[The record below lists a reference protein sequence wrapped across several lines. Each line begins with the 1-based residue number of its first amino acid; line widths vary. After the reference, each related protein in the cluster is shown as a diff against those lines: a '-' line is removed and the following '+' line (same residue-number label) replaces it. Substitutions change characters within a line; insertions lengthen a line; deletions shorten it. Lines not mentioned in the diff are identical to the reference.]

1 MNSLIFG
8 SPTSQTS
15 TPSQTAP
22 SSSYE
27 DAPLLVRTDHG
38 KEELMLWDDLGP
50 SDTEDEPDPESQSN
64 VMSLGNE
71 FEKLLIKEN
80 QKAQDGPVT
89 GLETYE
95 DTRVYQLSPRARVR
109 RRLAHICDLANILS
123 ETRFLDIEA
132 LTILLKGLID
142 VGNGATI
149 KFGTSEVKIA
159 LSPASEAV
167 AEVWLCEITL
177 KNRDRIA
184 KMWNAFLKD
193 HYVGKLKKEIDL
205 ESEPPISSLPRV
217 EKCVTGLLRICYN
230 NVHRKEINND
240 ILQSLECLYQANGA
254 TQSLSTPAI
263 NFNRHI
269 AEGLWRIC
277 RDVDG
282 LRLIDNV
289 GWDGL
294 LGLIHYCASKGE
306 TISQQDG
313 GKAGT
318 LADDDPALQ
327 AFRCIHLML
336 RSTELRDI
344 VPFRVVHC
352 ITTLIKGGEM
362 NNCPKLSIAGLDLL
376 SLLHARLQSLISRS
390 SENKNED
397 DMNFW
402 AKCWSSIVE
411 GMANAS
417 NSQYPVSLTSHNHWK
432 VFVI

>member
-1 MNSLIFG
+1 
-8 SPTSQTS
+8 
-15 TPSQTAP
+15 
-22 SSSYE
+22 
-27 DAPLLVRTDHG
+27 
-38 KEELMLWDDLGP
+38 
-50 SDTEDEPDPESQSN
+50 
-64 VMSLGNE
+64 
-71 FEKLLIKEN
+71 
-80 QKAQDGPVT
+80 
-89 GLETYE
+89 
-95 DTRVYQLSPRARVR
+95 
-109 RRLAHICDLANILS
+109 
-123 ETRFLDIEA
+123 
-132 LTILLKGLID
+132 
-142 VGNGATI
+142 
-149 KFGTSEVKIA
+149 
-159 LSPASEAV
+159 
-167 AEVWLCEITL
+167 
-177 KNRDRIA
+177 
-184 KMWNAFLKD
+184 
-193 HYVGKLKKEIDL
+193 
-205 ESEPPISSLPRV
+205 
-217 EKCVTGLLRICYN
+217 
-230 NVHRKEINND
+230 VHRKEINND
-240 ILQSLECLYQANGA
+240 ILQSLECLYQVNGA
-254 TQSLSTPAI
+254 AQSLSTPAI

-306 TISQQDG
+306 AISKQDG
-313 GKAGT
+313 GKPGT

-411 GMANAS
+411 GMADAS
-417 NSQYPVSLTSHNHWK
+417 NSQYPVSPTSH
-432 VFVI
+432 IL